1 MSDELGGRPDTFA
14 RGDPMLRALEEAAEG
29 AGETG
34 FWRRMARIEGLLEEL
49 RGSVAKRSDVER
61 AESGRQ
67 SEFIELRG
75 KLSDLSCDVLRIGEG
90 GADSATLQDVQE
102 VARSQRHEFG
112 WLRESHAWL
121 RGAVTVGAQVPRPE
135 PAPRSRAGVAMLC
148 LLWVLTAAA
157 AFGAGAVAFG
167 GLRLDIAWEQGS
179 ARRAA
184 AGPAS
189 FYGDPADERR
199 RERAAVERAARALE
213 SKGETERRELA
224 RARMEG
230 NRPMPLL
237 SGSLPEVVS
246 PEGEVHPSVV
256 PAEPPPDFPEPKEA
270 KYPRIGP
277 APGETAGQG
286 APLPP
291 PRRGPAVAES
301 GTP

>member
-1 MSDELGGRPDTFA
+1 MSEDLGGRLDMFA
-14 RGDPMLRALEEAAEG
+14 RDDPMLQALEEAAEG
-29 AGETG
+29 AGATG
-34 FWRRMARIEGLLEEL
+34 FWRRMERIEGLLEEL
-49 RGSVAKRSDVER
+49 RVSVAKRSDVER

-121 RGAVTVGAQVPRPE
+121 RGAVTVGAQVPRPD
-135 PAPRSRAGVAMLC
+135 PAPRSRSGLAMVC
-148 LLWVLTAAA
+148 LLWALTVLA

-167 GLRLDIAWEQGS
+167 GLRVDIAWEQGS

-184 AGPAS
+184 LAS
-189 FYGDPADERR
+189 LHIDSVEERR
-199 RERAAVERAARALE
+199 LEQARAEGSQYMPVLVP
-213 SKGETERRELA
+213 RPREA
-224 RARMEG
+224 VPYGAG
-230 NRPMPLL
+230 
-237 SGSLPEVVS
+237 VY
-246 PEGEVHPSVV
+246 PSVV
-256 PAEPPPDFPEPKEA
+256 PAEPPPDFPEPRDA

-286 APLPP
+286 AAVPP
-291 PRRGPAVAES
+291 PRRGPLVAEP